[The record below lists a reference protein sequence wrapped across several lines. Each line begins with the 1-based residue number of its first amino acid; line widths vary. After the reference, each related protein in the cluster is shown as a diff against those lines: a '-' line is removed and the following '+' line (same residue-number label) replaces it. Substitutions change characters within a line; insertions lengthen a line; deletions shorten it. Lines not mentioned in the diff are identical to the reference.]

1 MKRKNRLLF
10 GLSGSLLCGSLAL
23 AQEPAKPA
31 ASKDAGVAAYVD
43 DKPITTAELDE
54 KVLKTNMK
62 LAQQLYDARKAAVD
76 QVILERVYAKEAA
89 DKKVT
94 VDEIVKAKVTEKA
107 KPVTD
112 EEIQAY
118 YTANQN
124 RMGGKPIEQMT
135 GQIKQFLVGQKETEA
150 RNALL
155 TEVRTTA
162 KVRVVLDAPRAEVAI
177 AANDPAKGPASAK
190 VTVVEFSEFQ

>member
-23 AQEPAKPA
+23 AQEPAKTPA
-31 ASKDAGVAAYVD
+31 KDAGVAAYVD

-89 DKKVT
+89 EKKVS
-94 VDEIVKAKVTEKA
+94 VDEIVKAKVAEKA

-112 EEIQAY
+112 EEVQAY
-118 YTANQN
+118 YNANQA
-124 RMGGKPIEQMT
+124 RMGGKPLDQMT
-135 GQIKQFLVGQKETEA
+135 AQIKQFLGGQRETEA

-155 TEVRTTA
+155 AEARAAA
-162 KVRVVLDAPRAEVAI
+162 KVRMVLDAPRAEVAV